1 MVEKAPN
8 ICRRLLFF
16 KQFKSLQQQIGI
28 EFRMTNK
35 TFTLLKWLI
44 TQVFTIGRVINS
56 HYASQIETASVNVSS
71 NEDDPL
77 DEHPFVLPGQKMLD
91 FHSLRVKNGVL
102 PTNIR
107 PGPKVIKLFLSA
119 IYEFS

>member
-8 ICRRLLFF
+8 FCRRLLFF
-16 KQFKSLQQQIGI
+16 KQFKSLQQQIAI

-35 TFTLLKWLI
+35 TFTLLKWLN

-56 HYASQIETASVNVSS
+56 HCASRIETASVNVSS

-91 FHSLRVKNGVL
+91 FHS
-102 PTNIR
+102 
-107 PGPKVIKLFLSA
+107 
-119 IYEFS
+119 